1 MGTENRKTRMRPAQR
16 DSKMSNFRSMG
27 ESMGKTENKTRPAQ
41 RDSENSILPESQTL
55 HSLHELHGEKMFSA
69 QRDSKMSNG
78 RLSGLL
84 CWPHGQNSFPQ
95 LDSKMS
101 NLVLTPS
108 PLRPLRLNLL
118 SAQQYSKMSNLVSH
132 LRNLRNLRT
141 NLFCAQHDSKM
152 SNFGLGE
159 HCHTEGAENTEKG
172 IFTMLIKNKVRCF
185 MGRLVDESMSK
196 MQNGSAQRDSKM
208 SNLKIETENSL
219 PQRHSGMSLLDFGG
233 IASAEHSKQT
243 MFIELIKNMAGCFG
257 RLSGLLCW
265 PHGGRLSG
273 DRPVQRGSGIS
284 IFGNCLLVFKTS
296 PAQQDSGNSI
306 LGNGPFDPS
315 DTIFL
320 GEKLIGGW
328 KSADNII
335 YSFGN

>member
-1 MGTENRKTRMRPAQR
+1 MKTKNKPRTIVRSVMLAAWAENRNSPAQR
-16 DSKMSNFRSMG
+16 DSGNSILEMGGTLSHRERREHKEGNLYHTDKEYVGCFRGKLGSEAMNKMQNV
-27 ESMGKTENKTRPAQ
+27 PAQ
-41 RDSENSILPESQTL
+41 R
-55 HSLHELHGEKMFSA
+55 H
-69 QRDSKMSNG
+69 
-78 RLSGLL
+78 
-84 CWPHGQNSFPQ
+84 
-95 LDSKMS
+95 
-101 NLVLTPS
+101 
-108 PLRPLRLNLL
+108 
-118 SAQQYSKMSNLVSH
+118 
-132 LRNLRNLRT
+132 
-141 NLFCAQHDSKM
+141 
-152 SNFGLGE
+152 
-159 HCHTEGAENTEKG
+159 
-172 IFTMLIKNKVRCF
+172 
-185 MGRLVDESMSK
+185 
-196 MQNGSAQRDSKM
+196 SKM